1 MANKKTDTPARPAG
15 GEGGHIS
22 YEEMA
27 DYVFSD
33 GRRSD
38 FIKTAARINRHVASC
53 PVCGELYRTLMA
65 LRDRAEEYAAVETV
79 EEKLLTRLFRA
90 LLITEPGEAAE
101 ALLEDCRRFKL
112 WLSFRVKNLQELAGD
127 AASGFTYP
135 RLVTVM
141 RSDTGPDGVEKTE
154 SVIRS
159 SLFDRQKN
167 RVSIGLDGTLS
178 LYFDSAEYAAGSR
191 VLILPDDSDADP
203 RMIEL
208 VRYDD
213 SICYVRFEDIRPGK
227 YTVMV
232 ER

>member
-1 MANKKTDTPARPAG
+1 MANVRTETTDRRTAA
-15 GEGGHIS
+15 EEHIS

-33 GRRSD
+33 GRGGD
-38 FIKTAARINRHVASC
+38 FIKTAARINRHVMSC
-53 PVCGELYRTLMA
+53 PACGEMYRGLMA
-65 LRDRAEEYAAVETV
+65 LRDRAEEYAAVDTV
-79 EEKLLTRLFRA
+79 QEKLLIRLFRA
-90 LLITEPGEAAE
+90 LLITEPEKAGEKI
-101 ALLEDCRRFKL
+101 LEDCRRFKL
-112 WLSFRVKNLQELAGD
+112 WLSFRVKNLRELAGIN
-127 AASGFTYP
+127 AEALTYP

-141 RSDTGPDGVEKTE
+141 RSATGPDGVEKTE

-178 LYFDSAEYAAGSR
+178 LYFDSAEYSAGSR
-191 VLILPDDSDADP
+191 VLILPNDGDADP
-203 RMIEL
+203 QMIEL

-213 SICYVRFEDIRPGK
+213 SICYVRFEGISPGK